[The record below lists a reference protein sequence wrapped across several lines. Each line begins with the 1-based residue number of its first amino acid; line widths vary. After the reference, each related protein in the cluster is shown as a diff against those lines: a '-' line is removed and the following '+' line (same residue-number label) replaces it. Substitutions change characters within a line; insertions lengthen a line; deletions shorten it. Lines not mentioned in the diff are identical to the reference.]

1 MIFMVADTNRC
12 CIGREHHRIAK
23 SLNLWDSLPE
33 TNLLDIRRRPV
44 FGARSPHHI
53 SGEELPNSHPITPGT
68 AWAIGQTMPS
78 RIRCWARMPSSD
90 IQSRT
95 VNSNNDICVRFC
107 PILCLSP
114 SSTPQPDVRIVN
126 GYVTVVP
133 PLTGQEQHRRAEL
146 SPAAQNPGTTAPYTH
161 QSHRSSAPAGVDCSS
176 LVVLP
181 SLLAWLLSHM
191 LFTS

>member
-107 PILCLSP
+107 PILCLSQLDA
-114 SSTPQPDVRIVN
+114 T
-126 GYVTVVP
+126 T
-133 PLTGQEQHRRAEL
+133 RREDRQRLRDGGA
-146 SPAAQNPGTTAPYTH
+146 SVDRPGAAQEGGAVPGGAEPQH
-161 QSHRSSAPAGVDCSS
+161 NRPLH
-176 LVVLP
+176 P
-181 SLLAWLLSHM
+181 SESP
-191 LFTS
+191 